1 MTSANKPGE
10 GLASYYGG
18 FGYETRRIGF
28 GKSPAVVVVDFQY
41 GITERAGQV
50 SPLITQ
56 AVLDTAVLCDRAR
69 SKGVPVIQVVT
80 AFDRSLA
87 DFPPWKLP
95 HMKTWLHGDRSVEV
109 DSRVAGKGDILV
121 YKKAPSAFHQTCMVS
136 TLVNLGVDTVVV
148 TGCVTSGCIRATI
161 LDSFS
166 YGYRTIVPNEC
177 VGDYH
182 KVPHDQ
188 NLDDV
193 NRRYADVVSMQEVL
207 ASIEGLKAA

>member
-1 MTSANKPGE
+1 MTSENQAGR
-10 GLASYYGG
+10 GLADYYGG
-18 FGYETRRIGF
+18 YGYETKQIGF
-28 GKSPAVVVVDFQY
+28 GKSMAVVVVDFQY
-41 GITERAGQV
+41 GITDRLGQV

-56 AVLDTAVLCDRAR
+56 AVQDTAILCNQARA
-69 SKGVPVIQVVT
+69 KGIPVIQVVT
-80 AFDRSLA
+80 AFDPSLA

-95 HMKTWLHGDRSVEV
+95 HMKTWLYGDRSVEV
-109 DSRVAGKGDILV
+109 DSRVAGKDDILI

-166 YGYRTIVPNEC
+166 FGFRTIVPNEC

-193 NRRYADVVSMQEVL
+193 NRRYADVVSMQQVL
-207 ASIEGLKAA
+207 SVIDGLKAA